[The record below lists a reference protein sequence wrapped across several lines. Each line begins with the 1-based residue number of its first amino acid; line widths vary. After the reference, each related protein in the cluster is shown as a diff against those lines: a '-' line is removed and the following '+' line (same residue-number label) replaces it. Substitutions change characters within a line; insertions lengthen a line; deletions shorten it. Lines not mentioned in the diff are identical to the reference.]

1 MNISLNMAL
10 TMARPPSQNS
20 PIQIPRSCTDRADSA
35 SSNNFSLYKGIS
47 DRSIGWKQRR
57 SIRHPG
63 LGSTARDM
71 SVRRWDGAARRSTE
85 WDCLRKDPELWDPQ
99 GNCLVHLYGQG
110 QSRRGPAFRV
120 PMQGL
125 IATQCRPLLDR
136 FLVQTLEET
145 PSSDGS
151 FKDSYFEQTS
161 TKIYELYVPPPA
173 DADRKEAFLYHMA
186 TRNFFAWIFGKSLVG
201 NHLGAALVGLLN
213 SMSQFRSVGEDNVE
227 AIMDYMDEEGY
238 ADMRGQPD
246 HALAILF
253 FAEHFR
259 FRDLWIDA
267 FAHCTGMNEKLINSP
282 GFEFMSRT
290 SRALVTRSRFEMD
303 MRLDNCG
310 RKLGSFLSDDLSEAH
325 LGLSP
330 AARAHLDRF
339 RTFLQS
345 YYVAKLGYYPPA
357 SGEARSA
364 SFPKNI
370 YGQMCQ
376 EFQKLYDYLVDSK
389 FTSSDILP
397 ISHQGGICVQQT
409 LDSFN
414 QRHKYSPLLH
424 PLPLLPEVKAEDATQ
439 RPSLNKRFSSV
450 LKADK
455 MKPDPRL
462 VAFSSMCKATNR
474 MDQSL
479 FDCTLVRAYR
489 GFEKECSFS
498 NSKVDKNDRLSQSD
512 ARKVRWILIY
522 ATLQT
527 LLSATVPP
535 EQVRDVQNIP
545 YNICV
550 LTAGCPPWKEER
562 PLQTLL
568 RTQTDQTK
576 LDVKALL
583 EADAGTN
590 PEKSPNEIKPD
601 IDYRALTQ
609 KSQHK
614 RDSSYASLA
623 SISSSKS
630 TKSTVRR
637 ALSTLGNMPELVH
650 PRPQRASYHEI
661 LVHGYGNGT
670 NTVSITATPMVTEGE
685 QDTPRKLSSESGS
698 SSTED
703 LSSRWSNAS
712 GDANDVDSPTTSISG
727 SRRGSDSG
735 SVESKKSIK
744 EFLDRPMSSLG
755 LARVPSSVYSASVYD
770 DSILPPDPLQLKK
783 TVEDQFMKV
792 TTEVKVEW
800 EEDRNGKANDELL
813 AYLEA

>member
-10 TMARPPSQNS
+10 SMARSPTS
-20 PIQIPRSCTDRADSA
+20 PIQTPIACAERIDSA
-35 SSNNFSLYKGIS
+35 YSNNFPLYKGIS
-47 DRSIGWKQRR
+47 DRPIGWKQRSSVR
-57 SIRHPG
+57 NSG
-63 LGSTARDM
+63 LVSTGKDM

-85 WDCLRKDPELWDPQ
+85 WDGLRKDPELWDPQ
-99 GNCLVHLYGQG
+99 GNCLVHLYGRG

-120 PMQGL
+120 PMEVL
-125 IATQCRPLLDR
+125 VATHCKPLLDR
-136 FLVQTLEET
+136 FLFQTSEGT
-145 PSSDGS
+145 PSSDDS
-151 FKDSYFEQTS
+151 FEESYFEQAR
-161 TKIYELYVPPPA
+161 TKVYELYIPPPA

-186 TRNFFAWIFGKSLVG
+186 TRNFFAWIFGKPLVG

-213 SMSQFRSVGEDNVE
+213 SMSQFRSAGEDNVE
-227 AIMDYMDEEGY
+227 AMMDYMDEEGY
-238 ADMRGQPD
+238 ADMRSQPD

-259 FRDLWIDA
+259 FKDLWIDA
-267 FAHCTGMNEKLINSP
+267 FAHCTGMNEKLISSP

-345 YYVAKLGYYPPA
+345 YYVAKLGYYPPT
-357 SGEARSA
+357 SCEARSA
-364 SFPKNI
+364 AFPKNI
-370 YGQMCQ
+370 FGQMCQ
-376 EFQKLYDYLVDSK
+376 EFQKLYDYLVDSN
-389 FTSSDILP
+389 FTSSDTLP

-409 LDSFN
+409 VDSFN
-414 QRHKYSPLLH
+414 QRHKLPPLLH
-424 PLPLLPEVKAEDATQ
+424 PLPLLPEVKEESATQ
-439 RPSLNKRFSSV
+439 RPSLNRRFSFMP
-450 LKADK
+450 KADK
-455 MKPDPRL
+455 MKPDARL
-462 VAFSSMCKATNR
+462 VAFSSLCKATNR
-474 MDQSL
+474 TDQSL

-498 NSKVDKNDRLSQSD
+498 NSKVDNNDKLSQSD

-527 LLSATVPP
+527 LLSATMPP
-535 EQVRDVQNIP
+535 EQVRDIQNVP

-550 LTAGCPPWKEER
+550 LTAGCPPWKEQR

-576 LDVKALL
+576 LDFKALL
-583 EADAGTN
+583 KVDADAN
-590 PEKSPNEIKPD
+590 SEKETIEIKPD
-601 IDYRALTQ
+601 IDYRALTH

-614 RDSSYASLA
+614 RDSSYNNLA
-623 SISSSKS
+623 SISSAISR
-630 TKSTVRR
+630 KSTVRK

-670 NTVSITATPMVTEGE
+670 NTVSITAAPLATDGE
-685 QDTPRKLSSESGS
+685 QDAPRKLSSESGS

-712 GDANDVDSPTTSISG
+712 GDAHDADSPSTSISG
-727 SRRGSDSG
+727 SRRGSDAESD
-735 SVESKKSIK
+735 VSKKSIK

-755 LARVPSSVYSASVYD
+755 LRKVPSSIYSASLYEESV
-770 DSILPPDPLQLKK
+770 LPPDPLLLKK
-783 TVEDQFMKV
+783 TVEEQFMKV

-800 EEDRNGKANDELL
+800 EEDKNGKANDELL